1 MGLEHVDAPADMRVW
16 PEFHNGVAAGLRI
29 APGISQVWESRDFRG
44 SRFTIQARLGS
55 FAIHK

>member
-29 APGISQVWESRDFRG
+29 APGISQVWENRG
-44 SRFTIQARLGS
+44 SRFTIQAWL
-55 FAIHK
+55 FCYT